1 LKNIRWDLVTGI
13 IFDIRTVE
21 PLDNEILNK
30 AKDNNIKTG
39 QITDLGLSKLDVN
52 IIINASINI
61 DDNVCKGKKDSCFSG
76 SQYVIS
82 HHKFIHFN
90 NVKRKY
96 KKKVR
101 NLLVSL
107 GGAVQYRQLRDLID
121 TLYRYNYRLKITG
134 GFYLKKS
141 ARKILKRLYPKI
153 KFVGTVESLARPL
166 FEADIAVITAGTT
179 SYEAAA
185 VGTPAI
191 YFFYNKEQEEIANTL
206 EKENVGIKISS
217 VNKFDKDK
225 LLNVL
230 DDFSLEKR
238 TAMGKKAKKL
248 IDGKGVYRIIELLS
262 KTGIVQK

>member
-1 LKNIRWDLVTGI
+1 LVTGI

-21 PLDNEILNK
+21 PLDKEILNK
-30 AKDNNIKTG
+30 AKNNNIKIG

-61 DDNVCKGKKDSCFSG
+61 DDNACEGNKDSCFSG
-76 SQYVIS
+76 LQYVIS

-107 GGAVQYRQLRDLID
+107 GGGVQYRQLRDLID
-121 TLYRYNYRLKITG
+121 TLYRYNYLLKITG

-153 KFVGTVESLARPL
+153 KFVGNVESLARPL

-185 VGTPAI
+185 TGTPAI
-191 YFFYNKEQEEIANTL
+191 YFFYNKEQEKIANIL
-206 EKENVGIKISS
+206 EKEGVGIKISS

-238 TAMGKKAKKL
+238 TTMGKRAKEL
-248 IDGKGVYRIIELLS
+248 IDGKGVYRIIELFS
-262 KTGIVQK
+262 KTGIIKQ